1 MPDLHRRR
9 TSSPTTRLMAR
20 TAVLVIVL
28 TGLVPSLAS
37 TGEARASDPEPG
49 DYARALEGWLE
60 SIPKDRAEMFRC
72 PELAG
77 GTAGTPE
84 REFFPPRDPIAG
96 HGRNGQDAPS
106 VLPDRVELRGTER
119 TSNRRW
125 EFALAEGAIWFR
137 ANEEVTG
144 IDEPWARL
152 EVPDCFVGGV
162 IGIAADDDELIAI
175 DEDRWIYTLDNI
187 LSAPESFTW
196 TMRWGPPFW
205 TGAGHQLPEGV
216 RGWDW
221 SVISRL
227 EDGTFRDDA
236 GNDHEIGEGKVSHIW
251 VIDPDHRLVYIDP
264 WLPRDTSYEMCAP
277 HRGRFQ
283 ARSIGASGSTVLIVG
298 PSGDLFTRLYD
309 FDIAGPDT
317 VFFSYAYEDQRDEP
331 NPDIQLPSPDWIEHA
346 KIPGT
351 ITDRISIHK
360 VGEGAIHRTL
370 RVEGE
375 HQGRTGYWEKD
386 ITEPTWA
393 FVPTGRALQGEVL
406 PNPSGDTS
414 DHDLGPSRDRR
425 YAGEVEGATVAVDDF
440 HVVCT
445 PSRLTV
451 HVAGGDEPVPLVL
464 HVVDGVRQDERAAGL
479 DDEPRW
485 MQGTI
490 EIPPE
495 VREAAGPEARAW
507 LDTLGEDR
515 FLEADLDVT
524 AGEMRFRDQGWT
536 LRYEPAGRADP
547 GTDSTGAGPQPDHP
561 GAPALPATGGGA
573 AVWLGATA
581 LAGGWALRRRQ
592 PVD

>member
-1 MPDLHRRR
+1 MPDSRRHISSPIVRR
-9 TSSPTTRLMAR
+9 TTP
-20 TAVLVIVL
+20 TAVIVFVL
-28 TGLVPSLAS
+28 TGLALGLSPV
-37 TGEARASDPEPG
+37 GARAGDPDPV
-49 DYARALEGWLE
+49 DYGRALEGWLE
-60 SIPKDRAEMFRC
+60 SIPKDRQEMFRC

-84 REFFPPRDPIAG
+84 REFFPPREPISG
-96 HGRNGQDAPS
+96 HGHGGAEAPS
-106 VLPDRVELRGTER
+106 ALPDQVELRGTER
-119 TSNRRW
+119 TYNRRW
-125 EFALAEGAIWFR
+125 EFALAEGTIWFR

-152 EVPDCFVGGV
+152 DVPECFEGRV
-162 IGIAADDDELIAI
+162 IGVAADDDELIAI
-175 DEDRWIYTLDNI
+175 DEGRWIYTLDNI
-187 LSAPESFTW
+187 LSDPEYFTW

-205 TGAGHQLPEGV
+205 TGAGHQLPEAV

-251 VIDPDHRLVYIDP
+251 VIDDDRLVYIDP

-298 PSGDLFTRLYD
+298 PHGDLFTRLYD

-317 VFFSYAYEDQRDEP
+317 VFYSYSYEDQSDETD
-331 NPDIQLPSPDWIEHA
+331 PDIQLPSPDWIEHP

-386 ITEPTWA
+386 ITEDAWL

-406 PNPSGDTS
+406 ANPAEDSS
-414 DHDLGPSRDRR
+414 DRDLGPSRDRR
-425 YAGEVEGATVAVDDF
+425 YADEIDGATAVIENF
-440 HVVCT
+440 HVACT
-445 PSRLTV
+445 PSRLTI
-451 HVAGGDEPVPLVL
+451 HVDDSDETLALVL
-464 HVVDGVRQDERAAGL
+464 HSVDGVRQDERAAGL

-490 EIPPE
+490 EVPPE
-495 VREAAGPEARAW
+495 IRAAAGPEARAW
-507 LDTLGEDR
+507 LDELGKDR
-515 FLEADLDVT
+515 FIEADLDVT
-524 AGEMRFRDQGWT
+524 ASAMHFRDQGWV
-536 LRYEPAGRADP
+536 LRHQSAGRVEPRGD
-547 GTDSTGAGPQPDHP
+547 DQDAGPAPDP
-561 GAPALPATGGGA
+561 ERTDPPTLPATGGGA
-573 AVWLGATA
+573 VVWLGVTA
-581 LAGGWALRRRQ
+581 LAAAQALRRRALAS
-592 PVD
+592 